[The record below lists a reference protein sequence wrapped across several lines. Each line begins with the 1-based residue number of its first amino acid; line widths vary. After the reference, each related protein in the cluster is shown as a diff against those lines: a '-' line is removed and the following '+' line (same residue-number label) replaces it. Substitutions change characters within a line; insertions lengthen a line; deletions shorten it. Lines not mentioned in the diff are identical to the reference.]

1 MYVTRMPGTKRG
13 FAPVQPLPFLM
24 RSRSTPGFSLEA
36 QQRQG
41 CAIRQNN
48 PPLIFDFCYLRPSFS
63 LGARP
68 GAGSDPAS
76 FQAPGGLSSSSSS
89 FLTSS
94 WAAVP
99 WARPFRSKGRAQL
112 DAAGC
117 RLVGLLGEPGKRL
130 LLQDAGA
137 GTTHEDAGAGTTQEW
152 VVNMAI

>member
-1 MYVTRMPGTKRG
+1 MLCDKKKKKNLTKK
-13 FAPVQPLPFLM
+13 
-24 RSRSTPGFSLEA
+24 
-36 QQRQG
+36 
-41 CAIRQNN
+41 AI
-48 PPLIFDFCYLRPSFS
+48 IS

-76 FQAPGGLSSSSSS
+76 SQAPGGLSSTFSS

-130 LLQDAGA
+130 LLPS
-137 GTTHEDAGAGTTQEW
+137 
-152 VVNMAI
+152 